1 MRIIPVLDI
10 LDGVVVH
17 AVAGVRQEYL
27 PIRSVLCTSANPPD
41 VALAFK
47 SIGFKQ
53 LYVADLDAIL
63 GNVPNFRQYAE
74 IKAATGLQLMVDG
87 GVVDVEN
94 ARKVLESGASEI
106 IIGTETLKELEFVKQ
121 AIESFGQDRVVVSL
135 DLKDGKIVSVSE
147 AIRFTDPLALAM
159 RFQQMGVT
167 RIIVLDLA
175 KVGTGQGV
183 NVAIVKE
190 ILEKV
195 QVEVL
200 TGGGVRDIQDLYLL
214 RRLGVSG
221 VLLGTALHSGRLTVD
236 ELKPAG
242 FL

>member
-27 PIRSVLCTSANPPD
+27 PIRSVLCTSVNPPD

-63 GNVPNFRQYAE
+63 GNVPNFRRYEE

-87 GVVDVEN
+87 GVADVEN
-94 ARKVLESGASEI
+94 ARKVLESGASEV

-147 AIRFTDPLALAM
+147 AIRFSDPLALAM

-200 TGGGVRDIQDLYLL
+200 TGGGVRDIQDLHLL